1 MTKIR
6 ISLWCGT
13 QNSAS
18 PQNSKKSVAEHDL
31 AYLNVGKAIKS
42 ENGIISVIISKW
54 NELFYIKMSKIKKMI
69 DVIRE
74 KMFVT
79 IFKIC
84 SITSN
89 FNNKFYIYWNSD
101 SVTKLYHSFT
111 KLETLLVGSSLS
123 CGLETKL
130 RFSINRR
137 CWAATGLK
145 DKEWK
150 TIRGFILL
158 LLRSFQ
164 ALIFM
169 SLQQISPAI
178 GIRRGAPLSVY
189 VLRITCSNY
198 LHS

>member
-1 MTKIR
+1 M
-6 ISLWCGT
+6 
-13 QNSAS
+13 
-18 PQNSKKSVAEHDL
+18 
-31 AYLNVGKAIKS
+31 
-42 ENGIISVIISKW
+42 
-54 NELFYIKMSKIKKMI
+54 
-69 DVIRE
+69 
-74 KMFVT
+74 T

-89 FNNKFYIYWNSD
+89 FNNKFHIYWNSD

-158 LLRSFQ
+158 LLQSFQ

-189 VLRITCSNY
+189 VLESPARTICIHKIPDECWEELAFIVLFRCV
-198 LHS
+198 LHSDGNSSFFCKNLEIIW